1 MRVLLAAS
9 EASPFIKTGG
19 LGDVMGSLPKELV
32 KNNIDARVVIP
43 YYRGII
49 PDFKEKLEFVKWFIV
64 EVGWRRKYCGIF
76 KYEYQGVTYYFLDNE
91 EYFNRDGQYGY
102 FDDGERFAFFDRA
115 VLKLLREIDW
125 RPDVIHC
132 NDWQTGM
139 IPVLLNLEYSRNDE
153 FYRGIK
159 TIYSIHNILFQGT
172 FAPEILPELF
182 GYDMEPYYNKSVEFD
197 KGVSFMKGGI
207 NYSDKITTVSYTYSN
222 EFRTPEYGERMD
234 GLLRER
240 GYAIRGILN
249 GIDYEEYNPKTDPF
263 IYRKFGKNPY
273 LSKKLNKIA
282 LQKELGLYQKED
294 TPIISII
301 SRLTRQKGIDLVLN
315 VIDRVLYDRDVQL
328 IVIGTGDSD
337 FEEEFW
343 RLKDRHGDKVSINIK
358 FDNGL
363 AHKVYA
369 ASDMFMMPSKFE
381 PCGLGQLIALRYGTI
396 PIVRE
401 TGGLKDTVTPYN
413 EFTGMGTGFSFAN
426 YNAEELYMATD
437 YAINTY
443 WDKWKWNGIV
453 NQAMSQNNSWE
464 KSAKEYEALYKEA
477 LCWY

>member
-1 MRVLLAAS
+1 MNVLLVAS
-9 EASPFIKTGG
+9 EASPFIKSGG
-19 LGDVMGSLPKELV
+19 LGDVMGALPKQLSKNGMDV
-32 KNNIDARVVIP
+32 KVVIP
-43 YYRGII
+43 HFRGIV
-49 PDFKEKLEFVKWFIV
+49 PYFKERLEFVKWFVV

-76 KYEYQGVTYYFLDNE
+76 KYEYEGVTYYFLDNE

-115 VLKLLREIDW
+115 VLKMLREIDW

-139 IPVLLNLEYSRNDE
+139 IPVLLTLEYSRNDD

-159 TIYSIHNILFQGT
+159 TIYSIHNLLFQGT
-172 FAPEILPELF
+172 FAKEILPELF
-182 GYDMEPYYNKSVEFD
+182 GYDMEPYYNHSVEFD

-207 NYSDKITTVSYTYSN
+207 NYSDKISTVSYTYAN

-249 GIDYEEYNPKTDPF
+249 GIDYDEYNPKTDPF
-263 IYRKFGKNPY
+263 IYRKFGNNPY
-273 LSKKLNKIA
+273 LSKRLNKIE
-282 LQKELGLYQKED
+282 LQKELGLYQKDD

-301 SRLTRQKGIDLVLN
+301 SRLTRQKGIDLVLA
-315 VIDRVLYDRDVQL
+315 VIDRILYDRDVQL
-328 IVIGTGDSD
+328 VVIGTGDKD
-337 FEEEFW
+337 FEDAFW
-343 RLKDRHGDKVSINIK
+343 QLKDRHGDKVSINIK

-369 ASDMFMMPSKFE
+369 ASDMFMMPSMFE

-401 TGGLKDTVTPYN
+401 TGGLKDTVIPYN
-413 EFTGMGTGFSFAN
+413 EFNGMGNGFSFRN
-426 YNAEELYMATD
+426 YNGEELFMATD
-437 YAINTY
+437 YALKVY
-443 WDKWKWNGIV
+443 WDKWKWNGII
-453 NQAMSQNNSWE
+453 NQAMNSNNSWE
-464 KSAKEYEALYKEA
+464 KSAREYEELYKEA